1 MQRLVTESEFAEY
14 LDKVYTTAESEMST
28 ELYRTLVLDCCRFY
42 GAAIELCREIED
54 NKLVHRIARL
64 TSKSWADD
72 FLVRKHKVDRYWA
85 HSAANT
91 VTHRNLPPVKVASYD
106 DFELETF
113 YQAWKE
119 SNEA

>member
-1 MQRLVTESEFAEY
+1 MQRLVTEAEFAPY
-14 LDKVYTTAESEMST
+14 LDKVFTAAESEMST
-28 ELYRTLVLDCCRFY
+28 DLYRQLVLDCCRFY
-42 GAAIELCREIED
+42 GAAIEICRGIEND
-54 NKLVHRIARL
+54 KLVHRIARL

-91 VTHRNLPPVKVASYD
+91 VTHRNLPAVKVDNYD

-113 YQAWKE
+113 YTVWKE
-119 SNEA
+119 QGK